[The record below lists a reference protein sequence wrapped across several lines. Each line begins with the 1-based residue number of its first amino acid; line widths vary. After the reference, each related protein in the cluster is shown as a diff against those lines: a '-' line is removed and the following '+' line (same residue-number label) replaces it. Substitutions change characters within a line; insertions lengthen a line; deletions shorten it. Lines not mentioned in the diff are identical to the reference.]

1 MLNNL
6 FSLRRRTAP
15 AQPVNSLLYPHS
27 AEGVPLAAERDHPRR
42 STVGKSLT
50 RRACVGMRGGASATN
65 GSTNPGE
72 RESDGARRNGKALG
86 CARDQRRDRIGS
98 GGIGSA
104 HTGSSVSA
112 FGHPAGGG
120 CGWCGREI
128 ARRNGGRRASRE
140 GREAA
145 ARKDGAPQ
153 GYANTYFPAGDVGDI
168 ERRPHSFLGSAAMA
182 YVTSCHR
189 RRAHCAT
196 GGTRGEGA
204 RNTRD
209 TRKGN

>member
-15 AQPVNSLLYPHS
+15 AQPVNSLLQPHS
-27 AEGVPLAAERDHPRR
+27 AEGVPLADERDHPRR
-42 STVGKSLT
+42 STVGKSPA

-72 RESDGARRNGKALG
+72 RESEGARRNGEASG

-112 FGHPAGGG
+112 HGRGRAAGGLESVED
-120 CGWCGREI
+120 C
-128 ARRNGGRRASRE
+128 APE
-140 GREAA
+140 GEK
-145 ARKDGAPQ
+145 ARKQ
-153 GYANTYFPAGDVGDI
+153 GGKRKPPPATE
-168 ERRPHSFLGSAAMA
+168 ERPKDTLIHIFRPAMRA
-182 YVTSCHR
+182 TSNV
-189 RRAHCAT
+189 
-196 GGTRGEGA
+196 A
-204 RNTRD
+204 RIRL
-209 TRKGN
+209 